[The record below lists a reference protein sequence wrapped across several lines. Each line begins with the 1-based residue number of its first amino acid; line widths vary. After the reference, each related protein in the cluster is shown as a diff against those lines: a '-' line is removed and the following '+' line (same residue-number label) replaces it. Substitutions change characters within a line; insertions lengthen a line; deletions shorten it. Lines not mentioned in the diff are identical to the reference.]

1 MPSRRTDGRLVLEG
15 IVTTIDA
22 DSDSD
27 EPGDRVNISPM
38 GPLVDATLE
47 TLVLRPYT
55 SSRTYRNLEAHG
67 EGVFH
72 VIDDVEL
79 LAHAAVSKI
88 SAPVEPAV
96 EVRGFRLR
104 DACRAYEFR
113 VSSVDDSSERTTIEA
128 RVVHVERLR
137 DFFGFHRARHAVVE
151 AAILATRTEFLP
163 IDEIQR
169 QLDELQILVDKTGG
183 EKEHRAFSFLREHVE
198 AARARLDSR
207 DIER

>member
-1 MPSRRTDGRLVLEG
+1 MLADGRLVLEG

-22 DSDSD
+22 DSGSA
-27 EPGDRVNISPM
+27 EAPDRVNISPM
-38 GPLVDATLE
+38 GPLVDETLE
-47 TLVLRPYT
+47 TLVLRPFT
-55 SSRTYRNLEAHG
+55 SSRTYRNLKAHG

-88 SAPVEPAV
+88 SAPMDPATA
-96 EVRGFRLR
+96 VRGFRLR

-113 VSSVDDSSERTTIEA
+113 VSSLDDSHERTTIEA

-163 IDEIQR
+163 IDDILC
-169 QLDELQILVDKTGG
+169 QLDELQVLVDKTGG

-198 AARARLDSR
+198 AARSSGESEDL
-207 DIER
+207 ER